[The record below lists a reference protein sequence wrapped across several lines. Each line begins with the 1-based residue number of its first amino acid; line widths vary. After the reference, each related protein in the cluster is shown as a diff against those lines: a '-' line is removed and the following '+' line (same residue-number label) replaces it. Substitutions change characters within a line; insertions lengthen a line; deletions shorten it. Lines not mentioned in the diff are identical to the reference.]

1 MQTLKYNYV
10 LFLPLPEESS
20 VDSFLFF
27 LTVTPSL
34 IPDYKKRKHPR
45 FVHSCRILG
54 VVSPF
59 FGFTAILF
67 IYLSF
72 YLPSSH
78 KEMCF
83 L

>member
-27 LTVTPSL
+27 LAVTPSL
-34 IPDYKKRKHPR
+34 IPDCKKR